1 MIERFQVQGNLH
13 RFKNRSEAGKLL
25 ASRLERYKNHD
36 DLHVLAL
43 PRGGV
48 PVAFEIAQALRTT
61 LDVFLV
67 RKLGVPG
74 HEELAMGAVAS
85 CRVRLLQRDVL
96 DAFHVSPSTLEAV
109 TETELRELQRR
120 EQLYRGSRS
129 APDIHDHTVI
139 LVDDGIATGSTM
151 RVAAAA
157 INRQGPKC
165 LIAVA
170 PVAAPEACSKLK
182 AEVDEVICVEMPQA
196 FSSVGSWYEDFS
208 EVMDDEVRE
217 FLAQMDQNTR
227 AISF

>member
-1 MIERFQVQGNLH
+1 VIKRFQVQENLH

-25 ASRLERYKNHD
+25 SCRLERYKNHHE
-36 DLHVLAL
+36 LLVLAL

-48 PVAFEIAQALRTT
+48 PVAFEIAQALQVI

-74 HEELAMGAVAS
+74 LEELAMGAVAS
-85 CRVRLLQRDVL
+85 GGLRMLQRDVL
-96 DAFHVSPSTLEAV
+96 DAWHVSPSTIEAV

-120 EQLYRGSRS
+120 EQRYRGSRS
-129 APDIHDHTVI
+129 APEIRDHTII
-139 LVDDGIATGSTM
+139 LVDDGLATGSTM

-157 INRQGPKC
+157 MNRQRPKC
-165 LIAVA
+165 LIAAV

-182 AEVDEVICVEMPQA
+182 AEVDEVICAEMPQT

-208 EVMDDEVRE
+208 EVTDDEVRE
-217 FLAQMDQNTR
+217 LLAKADHN
-227 AISF
+227 IE